1 MAVKRDS
8 GLCESNDNQ
17 MTWARQSTSTYRNPN
32 KSHPWVTSV
41 PIAFCLLCGLSG
53 RLEFRKR
60 DESKLL
66 MECDV
71 NCVIDGVLTIG
82 EVKTADRL
90 DKTRAAEAALIE
102 KYRSLATSLG
112 ARRVVFATQA
122 ESWDSTT
129 AQRILQVLGSV
140 SLDVRLLTAAELLK
154 P

>member
-1 MAVKRDS
+1 
-8 GLCESNDNQ
+8 
-17 MTWARQSTSTYRNPN
+17 
-32 KSHPWVTSV
+32 
-41 PIAFCLLCGLSG
+41 
-53 RLEFRKR
+53 
-60 DESKLL
+60 